1 MKSLFIYVLSCLT
14 AISVFAQSSVSTVTL
29 NVTGNRNREVLVDQR
44 SYPINNTSVNSTTV
58 AGVNSIV
65 IPNLQPG
72 QHVLQVVRI
81 NRNNTTDGNNNNNN
95 RTTFNLRNGYDMLI
109 TVNND
114 GSVQMKETRVRG
126 RGNGY
131 ANQYRTP
138 LPDANYK
145 TLLQKVQIQKGA
157 SKRMNVVN
165 SAFVTTNN
173 YFTTYQVRQLIQ
185 LVNSENYRFQLAKS
199 SYLKITDPANF
210 SQIND
215 LLNNQSHRDALNA
228 YVSENKNN
236 QVYNNNNH
244 NQNNNNNQGNNNG
257 QYNTPMTT
265 ANFNILLQQVQN
277 QWQSSAKVTT
287 ISNAFANPNNYFTTN
302 QTGQLI
308 HLVAEENARLQL
320 AKSSYWHITDKEN
333 FTQLYELL
341 NTQASRNELAAYVSS
356 NGNNNNTQPN
366 TNNNLYKTPMT
377 EASFNQM
384 LEDVKGQWLPLAKMN
399 ALTSIFANINN
410 YFTADQA
417 RQLIHQVTDEDNRL
431 QLAKSSYRNITD
443 RANYTLLYD
452 LFNSQARKDALAAY
466 VSSYRDSAG
475 F

>member
-1 MKSLFIYVLSCLT
+1 
-14 AISVFAQSSVSTVTL
+14 
-29 NVTGNRNREVLVDQR
+29 
-44 SYPINNTSVNSTTV
+44 
-58 AGVNSIV
+58 
-65 IPNLQPG
+65 
-72 QHVLQVVRI
+72 
-81 NRNNTTDGNNNNNN
+81 
-95 RTTFNLRNGYDMLI
+95 MLI

-114 GSVQMKETRVRG
+114 GSVQMKETRIRN
-126 RGNGY
+126 RGNGS
-131 ANQYRTP
+131 ANRYRTP
-138 LPDANYK
+138 MSDASYK
-145 TLLQKVQIQKGA
+145 TLLQNVQLQRGA
-157 SKRMNVVN
+157 SKRTTAVN
-165 SAFVTTNN
+165 TAFANTNN
-173 YFTTYQVRQLIQ
+173 YFTTYQARQLIQ
-185 LVNSENYRFQLAKS
+185 LVNSENSRYQLAKT
-199 SYLKITDPANF
+199 SYPKVTDPANF
-210 SQIND
+210 SQLYD
-215 LLNNQSHRDALNA
+215 LLKSQSHRDALNA
-228 YVSENKNN
+228 YVSANTNN

-265 ANFNILLQQVQN
+265 ANFNILLGQVQN
-277 QWQSSAKVTT
+277 QWQPSAKVTT

-302 QTGQLI
+302 QIGQLI

-320 AKSSYWHITDKEN
+320 AKSSYSHVTDKQN

-399 ALTSIFANINN
+399 ALTSIFANTNN

-475 F
+475 Y